1 MKTSVSRNHQLC
13 LEKNMKNSIRSTPI
27 FAAVTALVLSLS
39 ATLSVRAQP
48 TIDTTTTLAGSSPIV
63 YGNVLNFTAT
73 VNPAPPDGE
82 EVDFYEN
89 SVLISTGLLTNGAVD
104 LSITNLPVGLYSF
117 DADYEGDSI
126 YIPSSTTTPFSQTIT
141 PAPVTISSGLTVD
154 GVVYGTLTGLDAAS
168 LSSNSV
174 VLLGILGQ
182 DTNSVY
188 LETNGYTAVFTDTN
202 ANPAVPVT
210 VVGLTLSGGDYTNYT
225 LVEPSLTGAIT
236 PAMLTYVATPASQ
249 SYGSANTSF
258 SGTVTGFV
266 YSDTQASATTG
277 ALLFTS
283 ATTTSSPVA
292 SYAINGSG
300 LSASNYT
307 FVQDAGNAAALTVT
321 TATLTYVATPASQS
335 YGSANTSFAGT
346 VTGFV
351 AGDTQATA
359 TTGALSFT
367 SATTAS
373 SPVASYAINGSGLSA
388 PNYTFVQDPGN
399 AAALTITT
407 ATLTYVATPA
417 SQSYGSANTSFAGTV
432 TGFVAGDTQASA
444 TTGALSFTSATTVS
458 SPVGSYAIGGS
469 GLSALNYN
477 FVQDAGNAAALTITA
492 DTVTIVSGL
501 TANDKVYDGTNSA
514 TLTLSN
520 TVVLAGLAGGDAG
533 SVTLSTNNYVATFA
547 NSNATSNI
555 TVTVTG
561 LTLSGGDYTNYTL
574 TQPVLIADITPAPV
588 TISSGLTVDGV
599 VYGTLTGLD
608 AASLSSNSVVLL
620 GILGQDT
627 NSVYLET
634 NGYTAVFTDTN
645 ANPAVPV
652 TVVGLTLSGGDYT
665 NYTLVEPSL
674 TGAITPAMLTYVATP
689 ASQSYGSAN
698 TSFSGTVTG
707 FVYSDTQASA
717 TTGALLFTSATTT
730 SSPVGSYAIDGSG
743 LTASNYT
750 FVQDA
755 GNATAL
761 TITIN
766 ATPIN
771 VSFSVLNNQITLS
784 WPADHLGWTLQTN
797 SMDLSNEGDWFAYPG
812 STTNTSES
820 ITIDPT
826 QVNVYFRLVDQ

>member
-1 MKTSVSRNHQLC
+1 
-13 LEKNMKNSIRSTPI
+13 
-27 FAAVTALVLSLS
+27 
-39 ATLSVRAQP
+39 
-48 TIDTTTTLAGSSPIV
+48 
-63 YGNVLNFTAT
+63 
-73 VNPAPPDGE
+73 
-82 EVDFYEN
+82 
-89 SVLISTGLLTNGAVD
+89 
-104 LSITNLPVGLYSF
+104 
-117 DADYEGDSI
+117 
-126 YIPSSTTTPFSQTIT
+126 
-141 PAPVTISSGLTVD
+141 
-154 GVVYGTLTGLDAAS
+154 
-168 LSSNSV
+168 
-174 VLLGILGQ
+174 
-182 DTNSVY
+182 
-188 LETNGYTAVFTDTN
+188 
-202 ANPAVPVT
+202 
-210 VVGLTLSGGDYTNYT
+210 
-225 LVEPSLTGAIT
+225 
-236 PAMLTYVATPASQ
+236 
-249 SYGSANTSF
+249 
-258 SGTVTGFV
+258 
-266 YSDTQASATTG
+266 
-277 ALLFTS
+277 
-283 ATTTSSPVA
+283 VA

-388 PNYTFVQDPGN
+388 SNYTLVQDAGN

-574 TQPVLIADITPAPV
+574 TQPVLSADITPAPV

-608 AASLSSNSVVLL
+608 AASLSSNNVVLL
-620 GILGQDT
+620 GVLAQDT